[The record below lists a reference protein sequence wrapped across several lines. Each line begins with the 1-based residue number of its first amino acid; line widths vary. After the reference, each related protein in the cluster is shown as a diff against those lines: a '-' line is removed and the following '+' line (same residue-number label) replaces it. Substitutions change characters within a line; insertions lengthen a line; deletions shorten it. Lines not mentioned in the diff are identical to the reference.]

1 MFPKLTRKTMDD
13 ILKGFAMPLSQH
25 IILGVH
31 ITDRI
36 HHVRLVQDLLTE
48 YGCSIRIR
56 LGLHEAEKGFCSPN
70 GLLILEM
77 TDDPAT
83 ASELANKLNSIEGVE
98 VQQMIFSHS

>member
-1 MFPKLTRKTMDD
+1 
-13 ILKGFAMPLSQH
+13 MPLNQH

-36 HHVRLVQDLLTE
+36 HHVRSVQDILTE
-48 YGCSIRIR
+48 FGCSIRTR

-77 TDDPAT
+77 TDDIKT
-83 ASELANKLNSIEGVE
+83 AQELANKLNAIEGVE
-98 VQQMIFSHS
+98 VQTMVFNHA